1 MLITFCQVRFT
12 VIRSGRVTCSLVRAT
27 GQIIRPIQP
36 FLRPPFSLILDHGKG
51 RTRHSYQLVRYW
63 SLNGAEFV
71 RRARRYARK
80 TDLEVRFDPSRG
92 KGSHGLLHVGQR
104 RTVVKRGELKP
115 GTFRAMLKQLGI
127 SEKNF

>member
-1 MLITFCQVRFT
+1 MDYILPST
-12 VIRSGRVTCSLVRAT
+12 VYGDTLWKGDLLNGGSGWT
-27 GQIIRPIQP
+27 IIRPIQP
-36 FLRPPFSLILDHGKG
+36 FLRPPYSPILGYGKG

-63 SLNGAEFV
+63 SLNGTEFV

-80 TDLEVRFDPSRG
+80 TDLEMRFDPSRG
-92 KGSHGLLHVGQR
+92 NGSHGLLYVGQR

-127 SEKNF
+127 SEKDF